1 MRVKYSLLNITAG
14 LTNQI
19 LITSLSFFSRTIF
32 IGVLG
37 IEYLGI
43 NGLFTNIF
51 MMLSLAEA
59 GIGSSIIYSLYKP
72 VADNDHEKI
81 NVLMK
86 LYRNAYLII
95 ALIITVLGL
104 SLLPFLDLFI
114 KNSSVENVQ
123 FIYLI
128 FLLNTVAPYL
138 FLHKNSFLNV
148 CQKGYIVTMIYSVST
163 LLTTGLKIGILYF
176 TGNYIM
182 YLIIDSILIIFTTI
196 FLASKVDKMYPFL
209 RNKVTTKLDF
219 ETKNNIIR
227 NVKAIILQNIG
238 GFLVLGTDNI
248 IISSFV
254 SVAAVG
260 LYSNYSMLIDICRN
274 FSYQISNNIHHSV
287 GNLVAKETKEKIY
300 SVFKVSMLS
309 NFWLYSFFSIALYI
323 MIGPFITIWIGKQF
337 VMSQLVLIV
346 LLLIFFERGMRNSI
360 TMVKNTA
367 GIYHEDRFAPLIQAA
382 INLVVSIVL
391 VKMMGIAGV
400 FIGTLISV
408 LVLPFWLTPYL
419 AYKKVFELN
428 VRSYFVKYV
437 LYTAIG
443 LGTCV
448 ITSYVCSY
456 LPFENISSLFLK
468 GLACLIIPNII
479 YILVFF
485 RTEEFQYLLGVLKR
499 ILGALLSRVG
509 FIKKLNKDM
518 NY

>member
-1 MRVKYSLLNITAG
+1 MRVKNSLLNITAG

-81 NVLMK
+81 NLLMK
-86 LYRNAYLII
+86 LYRNAYLVI

-123 FIYLI
+123 LIYLI
-128 FLLNTVAPYL
+128 FLLNTVAPYM

-196 FLASKVDKMYPFL
+196 FLAFKVDKMYPFL
-209 RNKVTTKLDF
+209 RNKVTTKLDL
-219 ETKNNIIR
+219 ETKNNIIK

-300 SVFKVSMLS
+300 SIFKVSMLS
-309 NFWLYSFFSIALYI
+309 NFWLYSWFSIALYI

-346 LLLIFFERGMRNSI
+346 LLLIFVERGMRNSI

-391 VKMMGIAGV
+391 VKMLGIAGV
-400 FIGTLISV
+400 FIGTIISV

-419 AYKKVFELN
+419 VYKKVFELN
-428 VRSYFVKYV
+428 VGSYFVKYT
-437 LYTAIG
+437 LYAVIG
-443 LGTCV
+443 LGTCA
-448 ITSYVCSY
+448 ITSYACSY
-456 LPFENISSLFLK
+456 LPSENISSLLLR
-468 GLACLIIPNII
+468 GLFCLIIPNII
-479 YILVFF
+479 YILIFYK
-485 RTEEFQYLLGVLKR
+485 TDEFQYLLGVFKKMIGL
-499 ILGALLSRVG
+499 ILSKAG
-509 FIKKLNKDM
+509 FIKRLNKNV